1 MQTVKNTRAYKLIPI
16 AIFLIITGIF
26 LRSVNSF
33 FFLGCMLAAITI
45 SGISIKT
52 HWNYKMIISNE
63 EKETTTGNSTV
74 MIAVTS
80 ALYAVIGGFAIKTAL
95 GNTFDG
101 IINQIQNH
109 FPQHSPIEGASFAI
123 IMDSLSKSQYE
134 IWMGVVFL
142 VTAIPFYHGA
152 MIFLSDKSG
161 IKRLTTPKEVLIHFI
176 PLFGQSIIFLAL
188 SMSLQSFMFSVMMLI
203 LLAIVDS
210 LWIIIGQKS
219 EARPPIG
226 WLCINIGFVSS
237 LFLTI
242 HQGWIPS
249 SSSMYLGIICILRT
263 AIDYMGFRDMYIRH

>member
-1 MQTVKNTRAYKLIPI
+1 M
-16 AIFLIITGIF
+16 
-26 LRSVNSF
+26 
-33 FFLGCMLAAITI
+33 
-45 SGISIKT
+45 
-52 HWNYKMIISNE
+52 SND
-63 EKETTTGNSTV
+63 EKETTTGNSTI

-101 IINQIQNH
+101 IIHQIQNH
-109 FPQHSPIEGASFAI
+109 FPPNSPIEGASYPI

-142 VTAIPFYHGA
+142 ITAIPFYHGA

-176 PLFGQSIIFLAL
+176 PLFGQSIIFLAI
-188 SMSLQSFMFSVMMLI
+188 SMSIQSFMFSVMMLI

-210 LWIIIGQKS
+210 IWIIAGQKS
-219 EARPPIG
+219 ETKPPIG
-226 WLCINIGFVSS
+226 WLCINIGFVSA

-242 HQGWIPS
+242 PLGWIPS
-249 SSSMYLGIICILRT
+249 SSSAYLGIICIART
-263 AIDYMGFRDMYIRH
+263 AIDYAGFKDMYIRH